1 MLFAVSLACLLIS
14 MNRNSPRQELLSFAR
29 PSFQMLTSKASWK
42 PFRPLNSYY
51 PEQMY
56 LFAGQEANIFGKRH
70 GIGRIISTLT
80 RPNPQSQVRTFTSLR
95 VEQVRSVCWD
105 DATHVIIFPSFSEF
119 PDIHHASRTDL
130 KDFVSRGNNLVF
142 LGGFSNL
149 AILNEIFGFQLLS
162 VPYQGGPFYK
172 SQRNSHNTPFEAAP
186 RELSEV
192 DGIYGA
198 RVKSLPPEARSYYD
212 SLGVSV
218 AFAVRHDL
226 GMVTYLAS
234 DFTNSDRTW
243 QRALTAA
250 VAL

>member
-1 MLFAVSLACLLIS
+1 
-14 MNRNSPRQELLSFAR
+14 
-29 PSFQMLTSKASWK
+29 
-42 PFRPLNSYY
+42 
-51 PEQMY
+51 
-56 LFAGQEANIFGKRH
+56 
-70 GIGRIISTLT
+70 
-80 RPNPQSQVRTFTSLR
+80 VRTFTSLR

-192 DGIYGA
+192 RAVLCSNLYHSILWLNVNNFCRLMGYTVRGSSHCRPRRGA
-198 RVKSLPPEARSYYD
+198 TTTPSVCRLPSQCGMIWEWSRTLPPTSRIATGPGS
-212 SLGVSV
+212 
-218 AFAVRHDL
+218 
-226 GMVTYLAS
+226 
-234 DFTNSDRTW
+234 
-243 QRALTAA
+243 AL
-250 VAL
+250 